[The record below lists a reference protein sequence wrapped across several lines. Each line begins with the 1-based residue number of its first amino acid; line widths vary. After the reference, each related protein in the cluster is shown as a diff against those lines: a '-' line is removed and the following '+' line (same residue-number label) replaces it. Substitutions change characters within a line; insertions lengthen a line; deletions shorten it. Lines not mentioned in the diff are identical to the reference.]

1 MIEKTFV
8 VSLSAVLWSSVVT
21 AAVCVC
27 VCVHEYNISRRCA
40 ISTQSVPQQRPLR
53 LQLQH

>member
-27 VCVHEYNISRRCA
+27 VCAWV
-40 ISTQSVPQQRPLR
+40 
-53 LQLQH
+53 